1 MKMIIVIWLIMGVI
15 GTFRI
20 IMEDMRGVQYNP
32 NYFNAEMV
40 LSILVTICL
49 GIITLIYSLFYEN
62 ENSAVKKERKITKFL
77 WNIANKEREEL
88 TNYKNTNILQIFDT
102 EELLD
107 EINRRETI

>member
-20 IMEDMRGVQYNP
+20 IMEDMRGAQYNP
-32 NYFNAEMV
+32 NYFNVEMV

-62 ENSAVKKERKITKFL
+62 ENSVVKKDRRITKFL
-77 WNIANKEREEL
+77 WNIANKERKEL
-88 TNYKNTNILQIFDT
+88 TNYKNTNILQLFDT

>member
-1 MKMIIVIWLIMGVI
+1 MALIIISWLLIGTI

-88 TNYKNTNILQIFDT
+88 TNYKNTNILQLFDT